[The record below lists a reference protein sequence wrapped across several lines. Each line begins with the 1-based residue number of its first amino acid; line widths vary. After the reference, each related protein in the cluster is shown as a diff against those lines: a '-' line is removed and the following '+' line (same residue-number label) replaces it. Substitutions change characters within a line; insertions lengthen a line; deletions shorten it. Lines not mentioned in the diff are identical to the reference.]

1 MMAKFNR
8 RFFVLLFAICALP
21 CATAHAQTGQWPT
34 RPVRFIVPF
43 ATGGPTDLIA
53 RVIAQKLST
62 DLGVPFVVENRSGAS
77 GVLGTEAA
85 MKSPADGY
93 TMLIGS
99 PGTMAINPALI
110 KNLPYDPANDFIALS
125 HVASFPQL
133 LAVHASL
140 PAKNV
145 RELIA
150 LAKAN
155 PGGVLFAS
163 SGVGSTSHLMG
174 EYFAQ
179 QAGIKLTHVPY
190 RGGSLPVQ
198 ALLSGEVM
206 MTFDGPPAFAGH
218 LKSGRIRVLG
228 VTTAKRSPNLPAIPA
243 IVESG
248 VPGFNLFSWV
258 LLVTP
263 KGVPAD
269 IADRISAEVAK
280 VLAVPEMRARFSD
293 VGADPVG
300 TNVAGAT
307 QFLRAELAKWKKIV
321 EVSGAKVD

>member
-1 MMAKFNR
+1 MAKINR
-8 RFFVLLFAICALP
+8 RLFVLFAACALP
-21 CATAHAQTGQWPT
+21 CAMASAQTGPWPT

-53 RVIAQKLST
+53 RVIAQKLSM
-62 DLGVPFVVENRSGAS
+62 DLGVAFVVENRSGAS

-93 TMLIGS
+93 TVLIGS

-110 KNLPYDPANDFIALS
+110 KNLPYDPANDFVALS

-133 LAVHASL
+133 LAVHTSI

-150 LAKAN
+150 LAKAS
-155 PGGVLFAS
+155 PGGILYAS

-206 MTFDGPPAFAGH
+206 MTFDGLPAFAGH

-228 VTTAKRSPNLPAIPA
+228 VTTAKRSPNLPDIPTIA
-243 IVESG
+243 ESG
-248 VPGFNLFSWV
+248 VPGFNLFSWI

-269 IADRISAEVAK
+269 VADRISAEVAK
-280 VLAVPEMRARFSD
+280 VLAAPEMRTRFGE
-293 VGADPVG
+293 VGAEPVG

-307 QFLRAELAKWKKIV
+307 QFLRTELAKWKRIV